1 MKATRTI
8 RYEGSPDQLALL
20 VQVLQ
25 RNRVKVEWTPPPG
38 LAVGPGL
45 VAGLTTRRL
54 GDITW
59 STDIQ
64 QVVATM
70 VAAGGLASINKA
82 VTKFRKKFPHV
93 KVTVE
98 MDADHGKRGSEQAPS
113 TQG

>member
-8 RYEGSPDQLALL
+8 RYEGSPDQLASL
-20 VQVLQ
+20 VQMLQ

-45 VAGLTTRRL
+45 AAGPTARHL

-82 VTKFRKKFPHV
+82 VAKYRKKFPHA
-93 KVTVE
+93 KVMIE
-98 MDADHGKRGSEQAPS
+98 IDAAQGKRDGEQAPS
-113 TQG
+113 TKG

>member
-20 VQVLQ
+20 VQTLQ
-25 RNRVKVEWTPPPG
+25 RNRVTVEWTPPPG
-38 LAVGPGL
+38 LAIGPGL
-45 VAGLTTRRL
+45 AAGPTARHL

-82 VTKFRKKFPHV
+82 VAKFRKKFPHA

-98 MDADHGKRGSEQAPS
+98 IDVDKSKRGSDQAPS
-113 TQG
+113 APA